1 MDSRMPQRT
10 VFVTGASRGIGRAI
24 AGRFASA
31 GCRVLTP
38 TRKEL
43 DLSVAASVKRYLDG
57 DLPDIDVL
65 VNNAGENKIL
75 PIESIDLTDWERVLA
90 TNVTAPLLLIQR
102 LAPRMAARQWGRIV
116 SVSSI
121 YSFLARPGRAPY
133 SASKGAL
140 NSLTRVAALEYGHG
154 NVLVNAVAPGF
165 VETEMTARNNSPE
178 QIASLVAQTALG
190 RLATPDEIAELVYFL
205 GSDQNTYI
213 TGQVVVADGGFSC
226 Q

>member
-10 VFVTGASRGIGRAI
+10 VLVTGASRGIGRAI
-24 AGRFASA
+24 AERFASA
-31 GCRVLTP
+31 RCRVLAP
-38 TRKEL
+38 DRDEL
-43 DLSVAASVKRYLDG
+43 DLSVAASVRRYLAG
-57 DLPDIDVL
+57 DLPDVDVL
-65 VNNAGENKIL
+65 VNNAGENKIMA
-75 PIESIDLTDWERVLA
+75 IESIDLADWERVLA
-90 TNVTAPLLLIQR
+90 TNVTAALQLMQH
-102 LAPRMAARQWGRIV
+102 LAPRMAARRWGRIV
-116 SVSSI
+116 CVSSI

-140 NSLTRVAALEYGHG
+140 NSLARVAALEYGHG

-165 VETEMTARNNSPE
+165 VETEMTSRNNSPE

-190 RLATPDEIAELVYFL
+190 RLATPAEIAELVYFL
-205 GSDQNTYI
+205 GSEQNTYI